1 MTRYT
6 LALFAAL
13 LLFGPDISMTQSLD
27 SEYGSAVVIFKY
39 DHTATIWGREMA
51 GGELTPGPRGELYR
65 SFPTGPKIVFG
76 DERIPEGIYDGRIDD
91 AGNVSIVF
99 ETWPGLPAFNEIY
112 RITGPTLDRNVL
124 SLRDGFEE
132 EIRTAALAMIA
143 AGYRRIPVV
152 ILPGTLEPEVAEFLG
167 KASSVREGQR
177 LEDVERSVIRWK
189 PVEDYIVTTGR
200 IPVLR
205 FDGDDIQILEQ
216 EDGPA
221 PELANR

>member
-1 MTRYT
+1 MTRYA
-6 LALFAAL
+6 LALFSSL
-13 LLFGPDISMTQSLD
+13 LLFIPDISMTQSRD
-27 SEYGSAVVIFKY
+27 SEYGSVVVIFKY
-39 DHTATIWGREMA
+39 DHTATIWGREA
-51 GGELTPGPRGELYR
+51 PGGELTPGARGELFR

-91 AGNVSIVF
+91 AGNVTIVF
-99 ETWPGLPAFNEIY
+99 ETWPGMPEFNEVY

-132 EIRTAALAMIA
+132 EIRIAALAMTA
-143 AGYRRIPVV
+143 AGHRRIPVV

-167 KASSVREGQR
+167 KARSVREGQR
-177 LEDVERSVIRWK
+177 LEDVERSIIRWK

-205 FDGDDIQILEQ
+205 FNDGVITIEEQ
-216 EDGPA
+216 ADATP
-221 PELANR
+221 PELANK